1 VTLTDSSELILWSCE
16 TWTPLQKLTFVR
28 RTLANNPMKLLV
40 DETGKF
46 IFLSDIDNNVSKAI
60 KLIQFLLI

>member
-1 VTLTDSSELILWSCE
+1 MTLTNNNELILWSCE
-16 TWTPLQKLTFVR
+16 TWTLLQKLTFVR

-60 KLIQFLLI
+60 KFV